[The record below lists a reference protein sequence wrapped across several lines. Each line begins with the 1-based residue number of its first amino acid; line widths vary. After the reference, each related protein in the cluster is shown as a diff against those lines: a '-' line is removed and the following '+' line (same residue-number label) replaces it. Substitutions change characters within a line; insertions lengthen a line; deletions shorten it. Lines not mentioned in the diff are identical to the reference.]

1 MRKVFSILS
10 LFACLSISTVNAQT
24 EETKENKVSIGLSL
38 NHDAFFGF
46 NPMLSGAI
54 KTGDKSALTFYG
66 IQWGAGTA
74 IAWGNW
80 TEFGLGYSFQAG
92 ESVTINPQIGVTMGN
107 LLSSFT
113 AGKYAFGDGIVPNLT
128 VNLNNSKLEGQFY
141 AGYYAALRKEGP
153 LTANY
158 VHYWL
163 NFGGKLSSHFS
174 VGAHFENLFR
184 QGGKNQA
191 TTTSQYYTWLGPYI
205 QFTKGIAGLRFS
217 AGGNLAGESAKA
229 NFDGDFYKMN
239 FFLNF

>member
-128 VNLNNSKLEGQFY
+128 VNLNYSKLEGQFY

-217 AGGNLAGESAKA
+217 AGGNLAGESARA

>member
-217 AGGNLAGESAKA
+217 AGGNLAGESARA

>member
-24 EETKENKVSIGLSL
+24 EDTKENKVSIGLSL

-217 AGGNLAGESAKA
+217 AGGNLAGESARA

>member
-1 MRKVFSILS
+1 MRKLFSILS

-92 ESVTINPQIGVTMGN
+92 ESVTINPQIGVTMGS

-128 VNLNNSKLEGQFY
+128 VNLNNSKLEG
-141 AGYYAALRKEGP
+141 
-153 LTANY
+153 
-158 VHYWL
+158 
-163 NFGGKLSSHFS
+163 
-174 VGAHFENLFR
+174 
-184 QGGKNQA
+184 
-191 TTTSQYYTWLGPYI
+191 
-205 QFTKGIAGLRFS
+205 
-217 AGGNLAGESAKA
+217 
-229 NFDGDFYKMN
+229 
-239 FFLNF
+239 

>member
-1 MRKVFSILS
+1 MRNVFSILS
-10 LFACLSISTVNAQT
+10 FIACLSISTVYAQT

-46 NPMLSGAI
+46 NPMLSGAV

-80 TEFGLGYSFQAG
+80 TEFGLGYMFQAG

-217 AGGNLAGESAKA
+217 AGGNLAGESARA

>member
-1 MRKVFSILS
+1 MRKLFSILS

-217 AGGNLAGESAKA
+217 AGGNLAGESARA

>member
-10 LFACLSISTVNAQT
+10 LIACLSISTVNAQT

-217 AGGNLAGESAKA
+217 AGGNLAGESARA

>member
-10 LFACLSISTVNAQT
+10 LFACVSISTVQAQT
-24 EETKENKVSIGLSL
+24 DNTKENKVSIGLSL

-174 VGAHFENLFR
+174 LGAHFENLFR

-217 AGGNLAGESAKA
+217 TGGNLAGESARA

>member
-128 VNLNNSKLEGQFY
+128 VNLNNSKLEGQLY

-217 AGGNLAGESAKA
+217 AGGNLAGESARA

>member
-10 LFACLSISTVNAQT
+10 LFACVSISTVQAQT
-24 EETKENKVSIGLSL
+24 DNTKENKVSIGLSL

-174 VGAHFENLFR
+174 LGAHFENLFR

-217 AGGNLAGESAKA
+217 AGGNLAGESARA